1 MATTNAKIYN
11 AAGEFQT
18 VKIWYFGERRQ
29 GQFFITEMELLEP
42 LRIEAGDLKT
52 DLTVSVA
59 KDQNESPWNVSFDPE
74 CEIVPFKVYSEK
86 KYNLNHLFI
95 GGTEGVPVFTI

>member
-11 AAGEFQT
+11 AAGEFQL

-29 GQFFITEMELLEP
+29 GQFFITELQLKEP

-52 DLTVSVA
+52 DLSVSVA
-59 KDQNESPWNVSFDPE
+59 KDQNESPWNVNFDSD
-74 CEIVPFKVYSEK
+74 CEIEGILYWKVEP
-86 KYNLNHLFI
+86 YNVDELSWE
-95 GGTEGVPVFTI
+95 TGVREFAI